1 MRLAV
6 FYAVFEVIVF
16 SVNPFCEIAVP
27 LCEKKYTD
35 RPICLSDTPLYW
47 MHLIFSYT
55 MVAVV
60 LAAVIK
66 KDEADAQRI
75 PGTV

>member
-16 SVNPFCEIAVP
+16 SVNPFCEIVVHYVKRNTRIAQYAYQM
-27 LCEKKYTD
+27 L
-35 RPICLSDTPLYW
+35 PLYW

-60 LAAVIK
+60 LLLLLK
-66 KDEADAQRI
+66 KMKRT
-75 PGTV
+75 PR